1 MLVIR
6 EFRSGLLYKGES
18 YMKNETMLTENIT
31 EAKQYNDYELASKI
45 ARQLKQYYNKEF
57 IVEEIIEL

>member
-18 YMKNETMLTENIT
+18 YMEDETMLTENIT
-31 EAKQYNDYELASKI
+31 EAKQYKDYELASKV
-45 ARQLKQYYNKEF
+45 ARQLKQYHNKEF
-57 IVEEIIEL
+57 IVEEIIKL

>member
-6 EFRSGLLYKGES
+6 EFQSGLLYKGES

-31 EAKQYNDYELASKI
+31 EAKQYKDYELASKI
-45 ARQLKQYYNKEF
+45 ARQLKQYYNREF
-57 IVEEIIEL
+57 IVEEIIEF